1 MSNTVKII
9 VDGVEHTVKRSDL
22 EGVIPEINF
31 PKLNEH
37 QLSIV
42 NLLYCLTDY
51 YYEDM
56 GNSAGGALH
65 IVLDDYNYED
75 ESIKHCFETCKA
87 INDPFGMAICET
99 LMLLPEDVREYVLE
113 EQWYYRS
120 QLKTYHEKLSQR
132 LSDYYD
138 DRRQKQYQDVRT
150 V

>member
-1 MSNTVKII
+1 MNNTVKVI

-22 EGVIPEINF
+22 EDVIPGINF

-42 NLLYCLTDY
+42 NLLYCLVDH
-51 YYEDM
+51 YYEEM
-56 GNSAGGALH
+56 GNSTGGPLH

-75 ESIKHCFETCKA
+75 DSIKHCFQTCQE

-99 LMLLPEDVREYVLE
+99 LMLLPEDLREYILE
-113 EQWYYRS
+113 ERWHYNS
-120 QLKTYHEKLSQR
+120 QLEAYYNKLSQR

-138 DRRQKQYQDVRT
+138 DRRQKQYQDVRH